1 MVLRP
6 RDRVR
11 ESITRGE
18 GISTPHAR
26 STLRY
31 PLLLSILWVC
41 LIYAYC
47 LLLLKGEC
55 MQKKGEK
62 KCRENKIMLAWA
74 LPQCLRILF
83 EESELP

>member
-1 MVLRP
+1 MQP

-11 ESITRGE
+11 ESVTRGE

-47 LLLLKGEC
+47 LLYYWKMHAKERR
-55 MQKKGEK
+55 EE
-62 KCRENKIMLAWA
+62 CRENKIVLAWA